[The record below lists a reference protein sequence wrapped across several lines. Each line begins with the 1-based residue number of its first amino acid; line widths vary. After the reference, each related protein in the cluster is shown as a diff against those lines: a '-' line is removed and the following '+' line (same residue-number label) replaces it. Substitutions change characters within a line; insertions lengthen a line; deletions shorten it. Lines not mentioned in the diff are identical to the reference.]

1 MNFLGSHSKKWL
13 FRCDFSVIT
22 HETRLTD
29 NKTHMNSIQV
39 LRKEG
44 KRTVEG
50 SKNTA
55 LWETNLQNKM
65 QSEPKEAP
73 QKAQNG
79 YNE

>member
-1 MNFLGSHSKKWL
+1 
-13 FRCDFSVIT
+13 
-22 HETRLTD
+22 
-29 NKTHMNSIQV
+29 MNSIQV

-73 QKAQNG
+73 QKAQNS